1 MIHYDE
7 ALDNYTLTVQGAK
20 ITFPNMASMIDFAWE
35 KYKINLLIFLN

>member
-7 ALDNYTLTVQGAK
+7 ALDSYTLIVQGAK
-20 ITFPNMASMIDFAWE
+20 ITFPDMKSMLEFAWE

>member
-7 ALDNYTLTVQGAK
+7 ALDSYTLIVQGAK
-20 ITFPNMASMIDFAWE
+20 ITFPSMGEMIDFAWE